1 MKHLTG
7 KKITAL
13 GLAAVMGFS
22 ILTSCGQRSEP
33 TADSAAPAE
42 STEPTKAP
50 AESEAVQKEYSEMT
64 LEELKPLLQTVTEG
78 KLTMVTSPDFA
89 PSEFYA
95 IDDAGNPTLAGHDI
109 ALGQF
114 IADYIG
120 LELEIVPIDFNGVLM
135 ELQTKAAD
143 VAIAGLANDP
153 KRESIMDFSTPYSGD
168 GQSFVCLQ
176 SNKDQ
181 FPNIE
186 ATNKPEYQ
194 IGAQLGS
201 IQLQL
206 AEMYSPESNIVQLAK
221 VTDIVAELV
230 AGKLDGAYIS
240 TTTAENYAKQY
251 PDLCV
256 ILDVENPTSDSTC
269 VGVVKDNPA
278 LLAAINLAVTEA
290 VESGKM
296 EEFKA
301 EAKALAEGATYE
313 GLLDAEGKVQS

>member
-1 MKHLTG
+1 MKHLTM
-7 KKITAL
+7 KKMTAL
-13 GLAAVMGFS
+13 GLAAVMS
-22 ILTSCGQRSEP
+22 LSLLTSCGDRSAETPAPEKSDAPAP
-33 TADSAAPAE
+33 TAAEATAAPE
-42 STEPTKAP
+42 T
-50 AESEAVQKEYSEMT
+50 KEYSEMT
-64 LEELKPLLQTVTEG
+64 LEELKPLLQTVADG

-89 PSEFYA
+89 PAEFYA
-95 IDDAGNPTLAGHDI
+95 IDDSGNPTLAGHDI
-109 ALGQF
+109 ALGHF

-135 ELQTKAAD
+135 EIQTKSAD
-143 VAIAGLANDP
+143 MAIAGLANDP

-168 GQSFVCLQ
+168 SQSFVCLQ

-186 ATNKPEYQ
+186 ASNKAEYQ

-206 AEMYSPESNIVQLAK
+206 AELYSPNSNIVQLAK

-230 AGKLDGAYIS
+230 SGKLDGAYIS

-251 PDLCV
+251 PELCV
-256 ILDVENPTSDSTC
+256 ILQVENPTSDSTC

-296 EEFKA
+296 EEFRA

-313 GLLDAEGKVQS
+313 GLLDENGKVQS

>member
-1 MKHLTG
+1 MKQLPV
-7 KKITAL
+7 KKLLAL
-13 GLAAVMGFS
+13 GLGAAVS
-22 ILTSCGQRSEP
+22 LSLLASCGGRSAETP
-33 TADSAAPAE
+33 APESGVTPSAAQTA
-42 STEPTKAP
+42 
-50 AESEAVQKEYSEMT
+50 AVEKEYSEMT
-64 LEELKPLLQTVTEG
+64 IEELKPLLQTVTPG

-95 IDDAGNPTLAGHDI
+95 IDEAGNPTLAGHDI
-109 ALGQF
+109 ALGYF

-135 ELQTKAAD
+135 ELQTKSAD
-143 VAIAGLANDP
+143 MAIAGLANDP
-153 KRESIMDFSTPYSGD
+153 KRESIMDFSAPYSGD
-168 GQSFVCLQ
+168 AQSFVCLQ

-181 FPNIE
+181 FPDIE
-186 ATNKPEYQ
+186 STNKAEYD

-206 AEMYSPESNIVQLAK
+206 AEIYSADSNIVQLAK

-230 AGKLDGAYIS
+230 SGKLDGAYIS

-251 PDLCV
+251 PELCV
-256 ILDVENPTSDSTC
+256 ILDVKNPTSDSTC

-278 LLAAINLAVTEA
+278 LLAAIDLAVTEA

-301 EAKALAEGATYE
+301 EAKALAEGTTYE
-313 GLLDAEGKVQS
+313 GLLDENGKIQ

>member
-1 MKHLTG
+1 MKHLTM
-7 KKITAL
+7 KKLTAL
-13 GLAAVMGFS
+13 GLSAVMS
-22 ILTSCGQRSEP
+22 LSLLSSCGARSAETP
-33 TADSAAPAE
+33 APGSETPGQSTAPVESA
-42 STEPTKAP
+42 
-50 AESEAVQKEYSEMT
+50 AVQKEYSEMT
-64 LEELKPLLQTVTEG
+64 IEELKPLLQTVADG

-95 IDDAGNPTLAGHDI
+95 IDEAGNPTLAGHDI
-109 ALGQF
+109 SLGYF

-135 ELQTKAAD
+135 ELQTKSAD
-143 VAIAGLANDP
+143 MAIAGLANDP
-153 KRESIMDFSTPYSGD
+153 KRESIMDFSVPYSGD

-181 FPNIE
+181 FPDIG
-186 ATNKPEYQ
+186 ATNKAEYD

-206 AEMYSPESNIVQLAK
+206 AEIYSPDSNIVQLAK

-230 AGKLDGAYIS
+230 SGKLDGAYIS

-251 PDLCV
+251 PELCV

-296 EEFKA
+296 EEFRA

-313 GLLDAEGKVQS
+313 GLLDADGNVQS

>member
-1 MKHLTG
+1 
-7 KKITAL
+7 
-13 GLAAVMGFS
+13 
-22 ILTSCGQRSEP
+22 
-33 TADSAAPAE
+33 
-42 STEPTKAP
+42 
-50 AESEAVQKEYSEMT
+50 MT
-64 LEELKPLLQTVTEG
+64 LEELKPLLQTVADG

-89 PSEFYA
+89 PAEFYA
-95 IDDAGNPTLAGHDI
+95 IDEAGNPTLAGHDV
-109 ALGQF
+109 ALGYF

-135 ELQTKAAD
+135 ELQTKSAD
-143 VAIAGLANDP
+143 MAIAGLANDP

-176 SNKDQ
+176 SNKEQ
-181 FPNIE
+181 FPDIE
-186 ATNKPEYQ
+186 ATNKAEYD

-206 AEMYSPESNIVQLAK
+206 AEIYSPNSNIVQLSK

-230 AGKLDGAYIS
+230 SGKLDGAYIS

-251 PDLCV
+251 PELCV

-296 EEFKA
+296 EEFRA

-313 GLLDAEGKVQS
+313 GLLDANGNVQS

>member
-1 MKHLTG
+1 MKHLSA
-7 KKITAL
+7 KKFLAL
-13 GLAAVMGFS
+13 GLSAAMS
-22 ILTSCGQRSEP
+22 LSLLTGCGGGGAETPAPVSGAP
-33 TADSAAPAE
+33 TESTAPVESAAPE
-42 STEPTKAP
+42 KD
-50 AESEAVQKEYSEMT
+50 YSEMT
-64 LEELKPLLQTVTEG
+64 LEELKPLLQTVADG

-89 PSEFYA
+89 PAEFYA
-95 IDDAGNPTLAGHDI
+95 IDEAGNPTLAGHDV
-109 ALGQF
+109 ALGYF

-135 ELQTKAAD
+135 ELQTKSAD
-143 VAIAGLANDP
+143 MAIAGLANDP

-176 SNKDQ
+176 SNKEQ
-181 FPNIE
+181 FPDIE
-186 ATNKPEYQ
+186 ATNKAEYD

-206 AEMYSPESNIVQLAK
+206 AEIYSPNSNIVQLSK

-230 AGKLDGAYIS
+230 SGKLDGAYIS

-251 PDLCV
+251 PELCV

-296 EEFKA
+296 EEFKE

-313 GLLDAEGKVQS
+313 GLLDANGKVQS

>member
-1 MKHLTG
+1 MKHLTM
-7 KKITAL
+7 KKLTAL
-13 GLAAVMGFS
+13 GLCAVMGLS
-22 ILTSCGQRSEP
+22 LLTSCGGRSEETP
-33 TADSAAPAE
+33 APATQTPGQSAAPAE
-42 STEPTKAP
+42 SA
-50 AESEAVQKEYSEMT
+50 AAQKEYSEMT
-64 LEELKPLLQTVTEG
+64 IEELKPLLQTVNSG

-95 IDDAGNPTLAGHDI
+95 IDETGTPTLAGHDI
-109 ALGQF
+109 ALGYF

-135 ELQTKAAD
+135 EIQTKAAD
-143 VAIAGLANDP
+143 MAIAGLANDP

-186 ATNKPEYQ
+186 ATNKADYQ

-206 AEMYSPESNIVQLAK
+206 AEIYSPDSNIVQLAK

-230 AGKLDGAYIS
+230 SGKLDGAYIS

-251 PDLCV
+251 PELCV

-301 EAKALAEGATYE
+301 EAKALAEGETASLVDGQIVKDE
-313 GLLDAEGKVQS
+313 K